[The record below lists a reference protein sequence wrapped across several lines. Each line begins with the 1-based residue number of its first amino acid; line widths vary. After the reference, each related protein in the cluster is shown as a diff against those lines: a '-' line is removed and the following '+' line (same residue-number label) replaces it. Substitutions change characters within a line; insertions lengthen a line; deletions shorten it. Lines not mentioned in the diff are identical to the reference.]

1 MPMKRRACKRS
12 FLLAVSVVIFAAPP
26 AALSAPDGTEI
37 LLDPRAL
44 LQTSAGR
51 LENSI
56 LEMADYYQLASQ
68 NDKSIAL
75 LETGLVVCADVELP
89 ERCRARML
97 NRLGRTL
104 TRTRR
109 YDEAAES
116 LAEALDLAT
125 EVGDDLTR
133 ASVLNAS
140 GNNLLWQEG
149 FDVDRVGDQ
158 LIALHQE
165 SLTIYRRL
173 AEDEGHEDED
183 AVWSGL
189 GESLFQLAFI
199 DESQG
204 RTGQAEERYR
214 ECALTAE
221 RGSSEVVLAFCL
233 RHLGYLAV
241 AAGEIDEAE
250 AMFTRSL
257 TARQE
262 AGSVAGTGF
271 AINTLA
277 EFLYEQRSD
286 VAGSLA
292 LLQQGLTLMESAEE
306 NAATAAILLT
316 LATIYDQEDQSDEAE
331 LYARQCL
338 AVARAHQVTFVVER
352 AEQILQRSRGEE

>member
-1 MPMKRRACKRS
+1 MERRPCKRS
-12 FLLAVSVVIFAAPP
+12 FFLAVSAVILAAPP
-26 AALSAPDGTEI
+26 APLWAYDGAET
-37 LLDPRAL
+37 LLDPRVS
-44 LQTSAGR
+44 LQISAGR
-51 LENSI
+51 LEESI
-56 LEMADYYQLASQ
+56 LEMADVYQLASR
-68 NDKSIAL
+68 NNKSIAL
-75 LETGLVVCADVELP
+75 LETGLIVCADAELP

-97 NRLGRTL
+97 NGLGRTL

-109 YDEAAES
+109 YEEAAES

-133 ASVLNAS
+133 ASVLNAL

-149 FDVDRVGDQ
+149 FDVDRVADQ

-165 SLTIYRRL
+165 SLSIHRRL
-173 AEDEGHEDED
+173 TEDESRVDED

-204 RTGQAEERYR
+204 RAEQAEERYQ
-214 ECALTAE
+214 ECALAAE
-221 RGSSEVVLAFCL
+221 RGSSEIILAFCL

-241 AAGEIDEAE
+241 AAGETDEAE
-250 AMFTRSL
+250 EMFTRSL

-277 EFLYEQRSD
+277 KFLHEQRSD
-286 VAGSLA
+286 VAGALA
-292 LLQQGLTLMESAEE
+292 LLQQGLALMESADEY
-306 NAATAAILLT
+306 AGMAAILLT
-316 LATIYDQEDQSDEAE
+316 LATIYEQEGQSNEAQ
-331 LYARQCL
+331 LYAKQCL
-338 AVARAHQVTFVVER
+338 DVARGHQVTFVIEK
-352 AEQILQRSRGEE
+352 AEKILQRSRGEQ